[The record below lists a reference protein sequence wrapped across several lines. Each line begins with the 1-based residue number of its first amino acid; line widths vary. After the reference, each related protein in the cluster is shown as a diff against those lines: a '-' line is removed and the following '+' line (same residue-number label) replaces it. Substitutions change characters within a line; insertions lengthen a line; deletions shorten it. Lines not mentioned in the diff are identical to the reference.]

1 MHFFSHPTQINL
13 LGPRERRPGVVDRRE
28 QTVLKM
34 HLHARPI
41 RCFTQPYVEILTFS
55 RFEEEDVIAVVEV
68 RNLVQVV
75 EF

>member
-1 MHFFSHPTQINL
+1 MQRGSE
-13 LGPRERRPGVVDRRE
+13 GGG

-34 HLHARPI
+34 HLDARPI
-41 RCFTQPYVEILTFS
+41 GRFAQPYVEILTFS

-68 RNLVQVV
+68 GNLVQVV